1 MPLFIVQWFCIRV
14 CSRTTWRAC
23 EMERL
28 GPAPGDFWLVGL
40 GPISLCFQ
48 VPRWCQCCATKSQ
61 AGNHCFRS
69 TVSSLEASGNSKYF
83 LFPFWVLK
91 TITPCNR
98 KEEGQGLGL
107 PSLWS
112 VVEKGGPPLR
122 AQGGKAQLQNLEM
135 GVSHPLA
142 CVWGW
147 GSKAPLRVL
156 VFASG
161 AQEKMQWNA
170 QALWGR
176 LALLG
181 WLKKSGSS
189 GACSGT
195 RERRL
200 RPSCWPKS
208 WPLSPAFNYRAS
220 VFQVADSSGWA
231 VFFFSELNSSLLV
244 IVPFWGGP
252 CSTFSV

>member
-14 CSRTTWRAC
+14 CSRITWRAC

-112 VVEKGGPPLR
+112 VVEKGGL
-122 AQGGKAQLQNLEM
+122 
-135 GVSHPLA
+135 H
-142 CVWGW
+142 
-147 GSKAPLRVL
+147 
-156 VFASG
+156 SG
-161 AQEKMQWNA
+161 
-170 QALWGR
+170 
-176 LALLG
+176 LG
-181 WLKKSGSS
+181 
-189 GACSGT
+189 
-195 RERRL
+195 EERL
-200 RPSCWPKS
+200 RRKTWKWESHTLWP
-208 WPLSPAFNYRAS
+208 
-220 VFQVADSSGWA
+220 VFEGEGARH
-231 VFFFSELNSSLLV
+231 L
-244 IVPFWGGP
+244 
-252 CSTFSV
+252 